1 MALALRTDATP
12 GRAGTIATVLVLL
25 VVAGTVWAAS
35 MDLPAPGRESDPG
48 AGGYPRLLAVVL
60 AALALTLLPRSVG
73 DEQFPRGR
81 DAWRVIGVV
90 AAIVGY
96 VNLLAPLG
104 YLMATTIFLVVALL
118 LAGVRNVLALVIVS
132 VTFSAAVYFTFYG
145 VFDVSLP
152 RGPLERMLT

>member
-1 MALALRTDATP
+1 MAAPTPVGTAP

-35 MDLPAPGRESDPG
+35 LDLPAPGRQSDPG

-73 DEQFPRGR
+73 EERFPRGS
-81 DAWRVIGVV
+81 DAWRVVGVV

-96 VNLLAPLG
+96 VNVLAPLG
-104 YLMATTIFLVVALL
+104 YLLATTVFLGVALR
-118 LAGVRNVLALVIVS
+118 LAGVRNVLALVGVS
-132 VTFSAAVYFTFYG
+132 VAFSAAVYFTFYG

-152 RGPLERMLT
+152 RGPLERLLT